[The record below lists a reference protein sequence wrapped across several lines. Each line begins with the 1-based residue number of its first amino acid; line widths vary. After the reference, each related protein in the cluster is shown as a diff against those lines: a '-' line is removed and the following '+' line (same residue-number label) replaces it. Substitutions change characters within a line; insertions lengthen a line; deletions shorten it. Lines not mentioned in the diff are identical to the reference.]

1 MNREINIRLN
11 ANREKAVTTGYKFV
25 SGDKGIIF
33 KIAVDGIDTTGTTAK
48 IVFKR
53 CNGTSVEANVTGKD
67 NVYTYKTLGNEFEV
81 VGLVLADV
89 KFYENANRISTCT
102 FTFEVASDTMDGIG
116 AGTAGY
122 SDTLERLTESAVNT
136 EKTMMHLN
144 EELQRLYKEYYEA
157 FGSTGVINPRG
168 TYSGTT
174 AYNTRDVV
182 FFNNTTWICRK
193 SCTGATPRLE
203 SDYWQKFETITG
215 NYRIGIEN
223 GLVYVEEVA

>member
-1 MNREINIRLN
+1 MKKEINIRLN
-11 ANREKAVTTGYKFV
+11 ANRAKVVNTGYKFA
-25 SGDKGIIF
+25 SGDKGFVF
-33 KIAVDGIDTTGTTAK
+33 KIAVDELDTTGTTAK

-53 CNGTSVEANVTGKD
+53 SNGTSVESNITATE
-67 NVYTYKTLGNEFEV
+67 NVYSYTTLGNEFEL
-81 VGLVLADV
+81 VGPVIADV
-89 KFYENANRISTCT
+89 KFYDGENRISTST
-102 FTFEVASDTMDGIG
+102 FIFEVTSDTMDGIG

-136 EKTMMHLN
+136 EKMMLYLN

-174 AYNTRDVV
+174 AYDTRDVV

-193 SCTGATPRLE
+193 SCTGATPSLE